1 MFARGGFSFHPA
13 RFSAYPA
20 NLPNPIIP
28 TLARPPLTPIIPA
41 HTRYPGVGD
50 VPVFLSDQFPAL
62 LSLLFPLHT
71 KFLSATPLFPLLTQK
86 QGGYTP
92 TKMSA
97 RRHFLSLFSQS
108 SHSALLLFNH
118 LRTLSFFVSNLSPTL
133 PISSALLSQKQG
145 VHPLWSNQSLRSF
158 TSSTSFTSFSSI
170 HRPFTILL
178 PHLHPSFSLSCHN
191 HPRSGDQLLH
201 HAYRY
206 PNAYGTL
213 LPMRSAPRD
222 SFMKRVLIIEDDRD
236 IVELVRYNLANEG
249 FQVNAAFD
257 GSSGLSTLKKT
268 PPDLLLL
275 DLMLPKMSG
284 LDICR
289 EIRKDESLNRLPVLM
304 LTARGDEAD
313 RVVGLEMGADDY
325 VTKPFS
331 PRELIARVKALL
343 RRAEPPVDSPRV
355 IEIGRLAIDPA
366 SYRVS
371 HSGKPVPLS
380 TLEFRLLYYL
390 ASRPNRVFTRDQLL
404 DAVWGTDRFV
414 TPRSVDVYVRRLREK
429 IESDPENPLHLKT
442 VRGAGYLFETRAA

>member
-1 MFARGGFSFHPA
+1 MR
-13 RFSAYPA
+13 
-20 NLPNPIIP
+20 
-28 TLARPPLTPIIPA
+28 
-41 HTRYPGVGD
+41 
-50 VPVFLSDQFPAL
+50 
-62 LSLLFPLHT
+62 
-71 KFLSATPLFPLLTQK
+71 
-86 QGGYTP
+86 
-92 TKMSA
+92 
-97 RRHFLSLFSQS
+97 SLF
-108 SHSALLLFNH
+108 
-118 LRTLSFFVSNLSPTL
+118 RE
-133 PISSALLSQKQG
+133 
-145 VHPLWSNQSLRSF
+145 
-158 TSSTSFTSFSSI
+158 
-170 HRPFTILL
+170 
-178 PHLHPSFSLSCHN
+178 
-191 HPRSGDQLLH
+191 
-201 HAYRY
+201 
-206 PNAYGTL
+206 PN
-213 LPMRSAPRD
+213 
-222 SFMKRVLIIEDDRD
+222 MKRVLIIEDDRD

-257 GSSGLSTLKKT
+257 GTSGLTSLKKS

-275 DLMLPKMSG
+275 DLMLPKLSG

-289 EIRKDESLNRLPVLM
+289 EVRKDESLNRLPVLM

-343 RRAEPPVDSPRV
+343 RRAEPPADAPRI

-429 IESDPENPLHLKT
+429 IEADPENPLHLKT